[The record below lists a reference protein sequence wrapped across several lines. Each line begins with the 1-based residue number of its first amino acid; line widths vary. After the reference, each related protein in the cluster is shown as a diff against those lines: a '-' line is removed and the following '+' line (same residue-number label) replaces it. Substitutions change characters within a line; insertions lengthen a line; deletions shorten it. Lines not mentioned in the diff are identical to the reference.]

1 MSSLAALRLVDRF
14 QYASARARR
23 EYRRRPSDSPTR
35 ALARRFAGA
44 LRSRGSFAA
53 LTRTV
58 SQRCHRWPRY
68 GLWIGSSTPVP
79 ELVVITRGASPL
91 GLPETRTRAP
101 LRRRGPFAWLARC
114 AHSHRVSPLSSLA
127 A

>member
-1 MSSLAALRLVDRF
+1 MSSLAAFRLVDRF

-23 EYRRRPSDSPTR
+23 QYPRGPSDSPTR

-58 SQRCHRWPRY
+58 SQRCHRWPRN

-91 GLPETRTRAP
+91 GLPNTVARSALRRLAP
-101 LRRRGPFAWLARC
+101 LRWFARGRSLAR
-114 AHSHRVSPLSSLA
+114 AQALGL
-127 A
+127 